1 VVSEKVFID
10 ADELLLDSYRLA
22 AQVIKADFEPSFMI
36 AIWRGGAPIG
46 IAVQEFLQYRGI
58 ESDHIAIRTSSYH
71 GIDDQASQ
79 VQVHGLNYL
88 AKNVIH
94 EDRLLIVDDVWDTG
108 LTIEAVIKELRRR
121 ARLNTPKE
129 IRIAVPYFKPERN
142 KTNLKPDFFVHEV
155 DSWLKFPHSL
165 EGLTIEEVQSHRPDL
180 YEIVS
185 GAIDSGESSRNTD
198 KNIPVSLPRTV
209 V

>member
-1 VVSEKVFID
+1 MASEKVFIE

-22 AQVIKADFEPSFMI
+22 AQVIKANFKPSFMI

-71 GIDDQASQ
+71 GIEDQASQ

-88 AKNVIH
+88 AKNVIY

-108 LTIEAVIKELRRR
+108 LTIEAVIKELSRR

-142 KTNLKPDFFVHEV
+142 KTNLTPDFYVHEV

-185 GAIDSGESSRNTD
+185 GAIDSDES
-198 KNIPVSLPRTV
+198 
-209 V
+209 

>member
-1 VVSEKVFID
+1 VASDKVFIE

-22 AQVIKADFEPSFMI
+22 AQVIQANFKPSFMI

-71 GIDDQASQ
+71 GIDDQASR

-88 AKNVIH
+88 AKNVIY

-108 LTIEAVIKELRRR
+108 LTIEAVIKELSRR

-142 KTNLKPDFFVHEV
+142 KTNLTPDFYVHEV

-185 GAIDSGESSRNTD
+185 GAIDSDES
-198 KNIPVSLPRTV
+198 
-209 V
+209 

>member
-1 VVSEKVFID
+1 MASDKVFIE

-22 AQVIKADFEPSFMI
+22 AQVIQANFKPSFMI

-88 AKNVIH
+88 AKNVIY

-108 LTIEAVIKELRRR
+108 LTIEAVIKELSRR

-142 KTNLKPDFFVHEV
+142 KTNLTPDFYVHEV
-155 DSWLKFPHSL
+155 DRWLKFPHSL

-185 GAIDSGESSRNTD
+185 GAIDSDES
-198 KNIPVSLPRTV
+198 
-209 V
+209 

>member
-1 VVSEKVFID
+1 MFGYKTLASEKVFIE

-22 AQVIKADFEPSFMI
+22 AQVIQANFKPSFMI

-108 LTIEAVIKELRRR
+108 LTIEAVIKELSRR

-142 KTNLKPDFFVHEV
+142 KTNLTPDFYVHEV

-185 GAIDSGESSRNTD
+185 GAIDSDES
-198 KNIPVSLPRTV
+198 
-209 V
+209 

>member
-1 VVSEKVFID
+1 MASEKVFIE

-22 AQVIKADFEPSFMI
+22 AQVVQANFKPSFMI

-108 LTIEAVIKELRRR
+108 LTIEAVIKELSRR

-142 KTNLKPDFFVHEV
+142 KTNLTPDFYVHEV

-185 GAIDSGESSRNTD
+185 GAIDSDES
-198 KNIPVSLPRTV
+198 
-209 V
+209 

>member
-1 VVSEKVFID
+1 MASDKVFIE

-22 AQVIKADFEPSFMI
+22 AQVIQANFKPSFMI

-108 LTIEAVIKELRRR
+108 LTIEAVIKELSRR

-142 KTNLKPDFFVHEV
+142 KTNLTPDFYVHEV

-185 GAIDSGESSRNTD
+185 GAIDSDES
-198 KNIPVSLPRTV
+198 
-209 V
+209 

>member
-1 VVSEKVFID
+1 MVSEKVFID
-10 ADELLLDSYRLA
+10 AEGLLLDSYRLA
-22 AQVIKADFEPSFMI
+22 AQVIRANFEPSFMI

-46 IAVQEFLQYRGI
+46 IAVQEFLKYRGI

-88 AKNVIH
+88 AKTVIH

-108 LTIEAVIKELRRR
+108 LTIDAVIKELRRR
-121 ARLNTPKE
+121 ARLNTPRE
-129 IRIAVPYFKPERN
+129 IRIAVPYFKPGRN
-142 KTNLKPDFFVHEV
+142 KTKLTPDFYVHEV

-165 EGLTIEEVQSHRPDL
+165 EGLTTQEVMSHRPDL

-185 GAIDSGESSRNTD
+185 GAVDPDIS
-198 KNIPVSLPRTV
+198 
-209 V
+209 

>member
-1 VVSEKVFID
+1 MASEKVFIE

-22 AQVIKADFEPSFMI
+22 AQVIQANFKPSFMI

-46 IAVQEFLQYRGI
+46 IAVQEFLQYRDI

-108 LTIEAVIKELRRR
+108 LTIEAVIKELSRR

-142 KTNLKPDFFVHEV
+142 KTNLTPDFYVHEV

-180 YEIVS
+180 YEIIS
-185 GAIDSGESSRNTD
+185 GAIDSDES
-198 KNIPVSLPRTV
+198 
-209 V
+209 

>member
-1 VVSEKVFID
+1 MASDKVFIE

-22 AQVIKADFEPSFMI
+22 AQVIQANFKPSFMI

-46 IAVQEFLQYRGI
+46 IAVQEFLQHRGI

-108 LTIEAVIKELRRR
+108 LTIEAVIKELSRR

-142 KTNLKPDFFVHEV
+142 KTNLTPDFYVHEV

-185 GAIDSGESSRNTD
+185 GAIDSDES
-198 KNIPVSLPRTV
+198 
-209 V
+209 

>member
-1 VVSEKVFID
+1 MASEKVFIE

-22 AQVIKADFEPSFMI
+22 AQVIQANFKPSFMI

-58 ESDHIAIRTSSYH
+58 VSDHIAIRTSSYH

-108 LTIEAVIKELRRR
+108 LTIEAVIKELSRR

-142 KTNLKPDFFVHEV
+142 KTNLTPDFYVHEV

-180 YEIVS
+180 YEIIS
-185 GAIDSGESSRNTD
+185 GAIDSDES
-198 KNIPVSLPRTV
+198 
-209 V
+209 

>member
-1 VVSEKVFID
+1 MASDKVFIE

-22 AQVIKADFEPSFMI
+22 AQVIQANFKPSFMI

-108 LTIEAVIKELRRR
+108 LTIEAVIKELSRR

-142 KTNLKPDFFVHEV
+142 KTNLTPDFYVHEV
-155 DSWLKFPHSL
+155 DRWLKFPHSL

-185 GAIDSGESSRNTD
+185 GAIDSDES
-198 KNIPVSLPRTV
+198 
-209 V
+209 

>member
-1 VVSEKVFID
+1 MASEKVFIE

-22 AQVIKADFEPSFMI
+22 AQVIQANFKPSFMI

-108 LTIEAVIKELRRR
+108 LTIEAVIKELSRR

-142 KTNLKPDFFVHEV
+142 KTNLTPDFYVHEV

-165 EGLTIEEVQSHRPDL
+165 EGLTIEDVQSHRPDL

-185 GAIDSGESSRNTD
+185 GAIDSDES
-198 KNIPVSLPRTV
+198 
-209 V
+209 

>member
-1 VVSEKVFID
+1 MASDKVFIE

-22 AQVIKADFEPSFMI
+22 AQVIQANFKPSFMI

-71 GIDDQASQ
+71 GIDDQASR

-88 AKNVIH
+88 AKNVIY

-108 LTIEAVIKELRRR
+108 LTIEAVIKELSRR

-142 KTNLKPDFFVHEV
+142 KTNLTPDFYVHEV
-155 DSWLKFPHSL
+155 DRWLKFPHSL

-185 GAIDSGESSRNTD
+185 GAIDSDES
-198 KNIPVSLPRTV
+198 
-209 V
+209 

>member
-1 VVSEKVFID
+1 MASEKVFIE

-22 AQVIKADFEPSFMI
+22 AQVIQANFKPSFMI

-108 LTIEAVIKELRRR
+108 LTIEAVIKELSRR

-142 KTNLKPDFFVHEV
+142 KTNLTPDFYVHEV
-155 DSWLKFPHSL
+155 DRWLKFPHSL

-185 GAIDSGESSRNTD
+185 GAIDSDES
-198 KNIPVSLPRTV
+198 
-209 V
+209 

>member
-1 VVSEKVFID
+1 MASDKVFIE

-22 AQVIKADFEPSFMI
+22 AQVIQANFKPSFMI

-108 LTIEAVIKELRRR
+108 LTIEAVIKELSRR

-142 KTNLKPDFFVHEV
+142 KTNLTPDFYVHEV

-185 GAIDSGESSRNTD
+185 GAIDSDET
-198 KNIPVSLPRTV
+198 
-209 V
+209 

>member
-1 VVSEKVFID
+1 MASEKVFIE

-22 AQVIKADFEPSFMI
+22 AQVIQANFKPSFMI

-108 LTIEAVIKELRRR
+108 LTIEAVIKELSRR

-142 KTNLKPDFFVHEV
+142 KTNLTPDFYVHEV

-185 GAIDSGESSRNTD
+185 VAIDSDET
-198 KNIPVSLPRTV
+198 
-209 V
+209 

>member
-1 VVSEKVFID
+1 MASDKVFIE

-22 AQVIKADFEPSFMI
+22 AQVIQANFKPSFMI

-108 LTIEAVIKELRRR
+108 LTIEAVIKELSRR

-142 KTNLKPDFFVHEV
+142 KTNLTPDFYVHEV

-165 EGLTIEEVQSHRPDL
+165 EGLSIEEVQSHRPDL

-185 GAIDSGESSRNTD
+185 GAIDSDET
-198 KNIPVSLPRTV
+198 
-209 V
+209 

>member
-1 VVSEKVFID
+1 MVSEKVFID

-22 AQVIKADFEPSFMI
+22 AQVIRANFEPSFMI

-46 IAVQEFLQYRGI
+46 IAVQEFLKYRGI

-88 AKNVIH
+88 AKTVIH

-121 ARLNTPKE
+121 ARLNTPRE
-129 IRIAVPYFKPERN
+129 IRIAVPYFKPGRN
-142 KTNLKPDFFVHEV
+142 KTKLTPDFYVHEV

-165 EGLTIEEVQSHRPDL
+165 EGLTTQEVMSHRPDL

-185 GAIDSGESSRNTD
+185 GAVDPDISQKDLDENIGEAF
-198 KNIPVSLPRTV
+198 
-209 V
+209 

>member
-1 VVSEKVFID
+1 MASEKVFIE

-22 AQVIKADFEPSFMI
+22 AQVIQADFKPSFMI

-108 LTIEAVIKELRRR
+108 LTIEAVIKELSRR

-142 KTNLKPDFFVHEV
+142 KTNLTPDFYVHEV

-180 YEIVS
+180 YEIIS
-185 GAIDSGESSRNTD
+185 GAIDSDES
-198 KNIPVSLPRTV
+198 
-209 V
+209 

>member
-1 VVSEKVFID
+1 MVSEKVFID

-22 AQVIKADFEPSFMI
+22 AQVIQADFKPSFMI

-108 LTIEAVIKELRRR
+108 LTIEAVIKELSRR

-142 KTNLKPDFFVHEV
+142 KTNLKPDFYVHEV

-165 EGLTIEEVQSHRPDL
+165 EGLTTEEVQSHRPDL

-185 GAIDSGESSRNTD
+185 GAIDSGESSRHTD
-198 KNIPVSLPRTV
+198 KNIPVSLPRTFV
-209 V
+209 

>member
-1 VVSEKVFID
+1 MASEKVFIE

-22 AQVIKADFEPSFMI
+22 AQVIQANFKPSFMI

-108 LTIEAVIKELRRR
+108 LTIEAVIKELSRR

-142 KTNLKPDFFVHEV
+142 KTNLTPDFYVHEV

-165 EGLTIEEVQSHRPDL
+165 EGLSIEEVQSHRPDL

-185 GAIDSGESSRNTD
+185 GAIGAGES
-198 KNIPVSLPRTV
+198 
-209 V
+209 

>member
-1 VVSEKVFID
+1 MASDKVFIE

-22 AQVIKADFEPSFMI
+22 AQVIQANFKPSFMI

-71 GIDDQASQ
+71 GIDDQASR

-88 AKNVIH
+88 AKNVIY

-108 LTIEAVIKELRRR
+108 LTIEAVIKELSRR

-142 KTNLKPDFFVHEV
+142 KTNLTPDFYVHEV

-185 GAIDSGESSRNTD
+185 GAIDSDES
-198 KNIPVSLPRTV
+198 
-209 V
+209 

>member
-1 VVSEKVFID
+1 MASDKVFIE

-22 AQVIKADFEPSFMI
+22 AQVIQANFKPSFMI

-88 AKNVIH
+88 AKNVIY

-108 LTIEAVIKELRRR
+108 LTIEAVIKELSRR

-142 KTNLKPDFFVHEV
+142 KTNLTPDFYVHEV

-185 GAIDSGESSRNTD
+185 GAIDSDES
-198 KNIPVSLPRTV
+198 
-209 V
+209 

>member
-1 VVSEKVFID
+1 MASEKVFIE

-22 AQVIKADFEPSFMI
+22 AQVIQANFKPSFMI

-71 GIDDQASQ
+71 GIDDQASR

-88 AKNVIH
+88 AKNVIY

-108 LTIEAVIKELRRR
+108 LTIEAVIKELSRR

-142 KTNLKPDFFVHEV
+142 KTNLTPDFYVHEV
-155 DSWLKFPHSL
+155 DRWLKFPHSL

-185 GAIDSGESSRNTD
+185 GAIDSDES
-198 KNIPVSLPRTV
+198 
-209 V
+209 

>member
-1 VVSEKVFID
+1 MG
-10 ADELLLDSYRLA
+10 YR
-22 AQVIKADFEPSFMI
+22 
-36 AIWRGGAPIG
+36 
-46 IAVQEFLQYRGI
+46 
-58 ESDHIAIRTSSYH
+58 
-71 GIDDQASQ
+71 
-79 VQVHGLNYL
+79 
-88 AKNVIH
+88 
-94 EDRLLIVDDVWDTG
+94 

-142 KTNLKPDFFVHEV
+142 KTNLTPDFYVHEV

-185 GAIDSGESSRNTD
+185 GAIDSDES
-198 KNIPVSLPRTV
+198 
-209 V
+209 

>member
-1 VVSEKVFID
+1 MASEKVFIE

-22 AQVIKADFEPSFMI
+22 AQVIQANFKPSFMI

-108 LTIEAVIKELRRR
+108 LTIEAVIKELSRR

-142 KTNLKPDFFVHEV
+142 KTNLTPDFYVHEV

-185 GAIDSGESSRNTD
+185 GAIDSDET
-198 KNIPVSLPRTV
+198 
-209 V
+209 

>member
-1 VVSEKVFID
+1 MASEKVFIE

-22 AQVIKADFEPSFMI
+22 AQVIQANFKPSFMI

-71 GIDDQASQ
+71 GIDDQASH

-108 LTIEAVIKELRRR
+108 LTIEAVIKELSRR

-142 KTNLKPDFFVHEV
+142 KTNLTPDFYVHEV

-165 EGLTIEEVQSHRPDL
+165 EGLSIEEVQSHRPDL

-185 GAIDSGESSRNTD
+185 GAIGAGES
-198 KNIPVSLPRTV
+198 
-209 V
+209 

>member
-1 VVSEKVFID
+1 MVSEKVFID

-22 AQVIKADFEPSFMI
+22 AQVIQADFKPSFMI

-142 KTNLKPDFFVHEV
+142 KTNLKPDFYVHEV

-165 EGLTIEEVQSHRPDL
+165 EGLTTEEVRSHRPDL
-180 YEIVS
+180 YEILS
-185 GAIDSGESSRNTD
+185 GAIDPGE
-198 KNIPVSLPRTV
+198 P
-209 V
+209 

>member
-1 VVSEKVFID
+1 MASEKVFIE

-22 AQVIKADFEPSFMI
+22 AQVIQANFKPSFMI

-71 GIDDQASQ
+71 GIDDQASR

-88 AKNVIH
+88 AKNVIY

-108 LTIEAVIKELRRR
+108 LTIEAVIKELSRR

-142 KTNLKPDFFVHEV
+142 KTNLTPDFYVHEV

-185 GAIDSGESSRNTD
+185 GAIDSDES
-198 KNIPVSLPRTV
+198 
-209 V
+209 

>member
-1 VVSEKVFID
+1 MASEKVFIE

-22 AQVIKADFEPSFMI
+22 AQVIQANFKPSFMI

-108 LTIEAVIKELRRR
+108 LTIEAVIKELSRR

-142 KTNLKPDFFVHEV
+142 KTNLTPDFYVHEV

-165 EGLTIEEVQSHRPDL
+165 AVSYTHLT
-180 YEIVS
+180 
-185 GAIDSGESSRNTD
+185 
-198 KNIPVSLPRTV
+198 LPTTPYV
-209 V
+209 

>member
-1 VVSEKVFID
+1 VASEKVFIE

-22 AQVIKADFEPSFMI
+22 AQVIQANFKPSFMI

-108 LTIEAVIKELRRR
+108 LTIEAVIKELSRR

-142 KTNLKPDFFVHEV
+142 KTNLTPDFYVHEV

-185 GAIDSGESSRNTD
+185 GAIDSDES
-198 KNIPVSLPRTV
+198 
-209 V
+209 

>member
-1 VVSEKVFID
+1 LFGYKTVASEKVFIE

-22 AQVIKADFEPSFMI
+22 AQVIQANFKPSFMI

-108 LTIEAVIKELRRR
+108 LTIEAVIKELSRR

-142 KTNLKPDFFVHEV
+142 KTNLTPDFYVHEV

-185 GAIDSGESSRNTD
+185 GAIDSDES
-198 KNIPVSLPRTV
+198 
-209 V
+209 